1 MEGISGVPNTRN
13 VSRSTIRCVIR
24 NELHKLLSSAKGGH
38 TGSQILGI
46 VLGPPLGVSLG
57 T

>member
-38 TGSQILGI
+38 TRSQILGI
-46 VLGPPLGVSLG
+46 DLGPPSGVSLG